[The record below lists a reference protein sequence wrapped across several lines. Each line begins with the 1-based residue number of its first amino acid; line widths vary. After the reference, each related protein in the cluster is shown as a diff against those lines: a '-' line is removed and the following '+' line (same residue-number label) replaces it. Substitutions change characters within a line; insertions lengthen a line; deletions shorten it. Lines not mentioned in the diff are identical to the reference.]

1 MERAQVQEMAEDR
14 INELKEILSEETIT
28 PDSSVYIQLYE
39 AAKSLYFVEKYELA
53 IQISQCLILQLAK
66 DNHCLKS

>member
-39 AAKSLYFVEKYELA
+39 AAKS
-53 IQISQCLILQLAK
+53 
-66 DNHCLKS
+66 

>member
-14 INELKEILSEETIT
+14 INELKEILDEETIT

-39 AAKSLYFVEKYELA
+39 AAKSLYFVGKYELA

-66 DNHCLKS
+66 DNYCLKS